1 MGKLSLSEIFSAMFG
16 ELKEEIKTANGFEFT
31 SKKFN
36 QTFNLEKDL
45 LDDDGKLNVHGEGT
59 LYAWVIQYITE
70 DKSLANRDFDANEL
84 HALFRQLV
92 NGCGI
97 YGHQIGLRISNFIEY
112 ATQMEDPLILDR
124 IMALTLQEDYAAL
137 GIDNDMAE
145 FLVSTLSGEMLSM
158 LMKDNLESYLL
169 DWHGVTRHDYEVDK
183 YAWLQRIKEAM
194 EHRISEE
201 ASGKLEAV
209 LGSTGGNK
217 KNKVGAQSSEKLSA
231 NDMAKILF
239 QGGNSNSNKTNG
251 SLKSANELASSLFKS
266 QGAKKKEDKRK
277 NKEVQKNLIAER
289 TTPGK
294 KLEII
299 DMNVDNFEE
308 GAKILL
314 CILLNH
320 FTNEEFDPDLLQP
333 DDLLAQL
340 VNFDSQNIIN
350 ISTNICHHFQELGNL
365 HNPEIQYTAND
376 PEKLLVRDVI
386 AYAEDMVN
394 DSESAYVR
402 LMQDKK
408 SE

>member
-84 HALFRQLV
+84 HALFRQLI

-112 ATQMEDPLILDR
+112 ATQMDDPLILDR

-158 LMKDNLESYLL
+158 LMKDNHESYLL
-169 DWHGVTRHDYEVDK
+169 DWHGVTKHDYEVDK

-251 SLKSANELASSLFKS
+251 SPKSANELASSLFKS

-277 NKEVQKNLIAER
+277 DKEVQKNLIAER

-376 PEKLLVRDVI
+376 PEKLSVGDII

-402 LMQDKK
+402 MMQDKK

>member
-36 QTFNLEKDL
+36 QKFNLEKDL

-169 DWHGVTRHDYEVDK
+169 DWHGVTKHDYEVDK

-251 SLKSANELASSLFKS
+251 SPKSANELASSLFKS

-277 NKEVQKNLIAER
+277 DKEVQKNLIAER

>member
-376 PEKLLVRDVI
+376 PEKLSVGDII

>member
-84 HALFRQLV
+84 HALFRQLI

-112 ATQMEDPLILDR
+112 ATQMDDPLILDR

-158 LMKDNLESYLL
+158 LMKDNHESYLL
-169 DWHGVTRHDYEVDK
+169 DWHGVTKHDYEVDK

-201 ASGKLEAV
+201 ASGKLETV

-251 SLKSANELASSLFKS
+251 SPKSANELAGSLFKS

-277 NKEVQKNLIAER
+277 DKEVQKNLIAER

-376 PEKLLVRDVI
+376 PEKLSVGDII

-402 LMQDKK
+402 MMQDKK

>member
-1 MGKLSLSEIFSAMFG
+1 MGKLSLCEIFSAMFG

-84 HALFRQLV
+84 HALFRQLI

-112 ATQMEDPLILDR
+112 ATQMDDPLILDR

-158 LMKDNLESYLL
+158 LMKDNHESYLL
-169 DWHGVTRHDYEVDK
+169 DWHGVTKHDYEVDK

-251 SLKSANELASSLFKS
+251 SPKSANELASSLFKS

-277 NKEVQKNLIAER
+277 DKEVQKNLIAER

-376 PEKLLVRDVI
+376 PEKLSVGDII

-402 LMQDKK
+402 MMQDKK

>member
-16 ELKEEIKTANGFEFT
+16 ELKEEIKAANGFEFI

-59 LYAWVIQYITE
+59 IYAWVIQYITE

-84 HALFRQLV
+84 HALFRQLI

-169 DWHGVTRHDYEVDK
+169 DWHGVTKHDYEVDK

-201 ASGKLEAV
+201 TSGKLEAV

-239 QGGNSNSNKTNG
+239 QGGNSNSNKTDG
-251 SLKSANELASSLFKS
+251 SPKSANELASSLFKS
-266 QGAKKKEDKRK
+266 QVTKKKEDKRT
-277 NKEVQKNLIAER
+277 NKEVPKNLIAER

-376 PEKLLVRDVI
+376 PEKLSVGDVI

>member
-112 ATQMEDPLILDR
+112 ATQMDDPLILDR

-251 SLKSANELASSLFKS
+251 SPKSANELASSLFKS

>member
-16 ELKEEIKTANGFEFT
+16 ELKEEIKAANGFEFT

-59 LYAWVIQYITE
+59 IYAWVIQYITE
-70 DKSLANRDFDANEL
+70 DKSLANRDFDANEV
-84 HALFRQLV
+84 HALFRQLI

-169 DWHGVTRHDYEVDK
+169 DWHGVTKHDYEVDK

-239 QGGNSNSNKTNG
+239 QGSNSNSNKADG
-251 SLKSANELASSLFKS
+251 SPKSANELASSLFKS
-266 QGAKKKEDKRK
+266 QVTKKKEDKRT
-277 NKEVQKNLIAER
+277 NKEVPKNLIAER

-333 DDLLAQL
+333 DDLLGQL

-376 PEKLLVRDVI
+376 PEKLSVGDVI

>member
-158 LMKDNLESYLL
+158 LMKDNHESYLL
-169 DWHGVTRHDYEVDK
+169 DWHGVTKHDYEVDK

-251 SLKSANELASSLFKS
+251 SPKSANELATSLFKS

-277 NKEVQKNLIAER
+277 DKEVQKNLIAER

-402 LMQDKK
+402 MMQDKK

>member
-36 QTFNLEKDL
+36 QKFNLEKDL

-84 HALFRQLV
+84 HALFRQLI

-251 SLKSANELASSLFKS
+251 SPKSANELASSLFKS

-333 DDLLAQL
+333 DDLLGQL

-376 PEKLLVRDVI
+376 PEKLSVGDII

-402 LMQDKK
+402 MMQDKK

>member
-16 ELKEEIKTANGFEFT
+16 ELKEEIKAANGFEFI

-59 LYAWVIQYITE
+59 IYAWVIQYITE
-70 DKSLANRDFDANEL
+70 DKSLANRDFDANEV
-84 HALFRQLV
+84 HALFRQLI

-169 DWHGVTRHDYEVDK
+169 DWHGVTKHDYEVDK

-201 ASGKLEAV
+201 TSGKLEAV

-239 QGGNSNSNKTNG
+239 QEGNSNSNKADG
-251 SLKSANELASSLFKS
+251 SPKSANELASSLFKS
-266 QGAKKKEDKRK
+266 QVTKKKEDKRT
-277 NKEVQKNLIAER
+277 NKEVPKNLIAER

-333 DDLLAQL
+333 DDLLGQL

-376 PEKLLVRDVI
+376 PEKLSVGDVI